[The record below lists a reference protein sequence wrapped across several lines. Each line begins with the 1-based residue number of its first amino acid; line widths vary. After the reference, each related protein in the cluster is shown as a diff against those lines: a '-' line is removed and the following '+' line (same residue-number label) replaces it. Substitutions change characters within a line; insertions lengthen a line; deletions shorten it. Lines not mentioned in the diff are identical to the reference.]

1 MEKKDTLLRITK
13 VKEVIIQ
20 LNKQKNLKELKNVQ
34 LGVLHSVIIIYT
46 KCIKIQNIAQAISY
60 KNQS

>member
-1 MEKKDTLLRITK
+1 VERKDTLLKTAK
-13 VKEVIIQ
+13 VKEVITQ

-46 KCIKIQNIAQAISY
+46 KYIKI
-60 KNQS
+60 